1 MTTPTLAIELK
12 ALSFSYP
19 DGSKALQNISLA
31 IRQDERVGLVGPN
44 GAGKSTLLLHL
55 NGILESPGV
64 TILGLPVI
72 KSNLR
77 TIRQAVGLV
86 FQDPDDQLFC
96 PTVFEDIAFGPRNLR
111 VPAEETGRRV
121 RESLCAVGLSGVEER
136 GAFHL
141 SLGQKKRAALA
152 TVLAMRPKV
161 LVLDEPA
168 SHLDPRGRREL
179 IALLKTIPGTMLVA
193 SHDFELVAALCGRV
207 VVLSEGALAG
217 DGTPEVI
224 LRDKEFLLAHGLA

>member
-121 RESLCAVGLSGVEER
+121 RESLCAVGLSGFEER